1 MTTANNN
8 SNRPDIRAYIGQTGS
23 GKGVSIREHLQA
35 EQPARLVVWDPLGE
49 YGAHVT
55 MTTGKLA
62 EVAKHMAQKSFR
74 VAYWPG
80 ADVAAFREKF
90 ALFCRM
96 VFAAGNCTMLV
107 EELADVTSPSYAP
120 VHWKYCTTKGRH
132 RGLKIIAAS
141 QRPAQVDKDFFGGCT
156 YVRCFV
162 LRYKP
167 DRKAMADSMDVPM
180 EKIIGLSTVEAGNV
194 TTINYIERDFR
205 INKTTEGTIKKRR
218 K

>member
-1 MTTANNN
+1 MTANNN
-8 SNRPDIRAYIGQTGS
+8 AGRPDIRAYIGQTGS
-23 GKGVSIREHLQA
+23 GKGVSVREHLG
-35 EQPARLVVWDPLGE
+35 EVKPSRLVVWDPLGE
-49 YGAHVT
+49 YGEFVT
-55 MTTGKLA
+55 ATTDKLA
-62 EVAKHMAQKSFR
+62 DMAGAMGKKSFA

-80 ADVAAFREKF
+80 ADVGTFKEKF

-132 RGLKIIAAS
+132 RQLKIIACS
-141 QRPAQVDKDFFGGCT
+141 QRPAQVDKDFLGNCT

-162 LRYKP
+162 LRYRP

-180 EKIIGLSTVEAGNV
+180 EKIAALSTVEAGNV
-194 TTINYIERDFR
+194 TTINFMERDFR
-205 INKTTEGTIKKRR
+205 INKTTEGSIKKRR